1 MPSSPTL
8 DDLKRNTDLVAVIR
22 GYGVDLKPHGK
33 NWVGRCPFH
42 ADKTPSFVVTPSK
55 GLWHCMGAC
64 QMGGSVIDFVMK
76 KEGLSLRQAI
86 SKLREQSFLS
96 ETKLPTST
104 KQTPQIQAD
113 SSQVHTQEKL
123 KKRYAD
129 FTKEEQAFLD
139 SVFHYY
145 QDSLS
150 KHKEAKE
157 YLKNRGVYD
166 RELLEKFGVGY
177 GDGSLTTRFL
187 ASPNSKLGRQQR
199 RTLMEFGLLRESG
212 HEVFLRYLIF
222 PLLDERGNVSGVYG
236 RYGHASDSLKSKTVV
251 YEVRHR
257 YMTGAHS
264 GLWNRE
270 AFRGKDLVLC
280 ESVIDALTLYVN
292 GIRNATCS
300 FGVEGYTQELHG
312 EILKQHPKRIAI
324 AYDNDAA
331 GNEASKRLA
340 RVLDAEGISCY
351 RVKFP
356 LLMDVNEYALKI
368 EKAPETLAALILDA
382 TRIPTEEP
390 NSSQIQEA
398 DSFREEENE
407 EENVYLETKKPNEEK
422 KDSQENPAT
431 PSNLPPL
438 AEIPTNKEESKSQT
452 TKAQSSSKQS
462 EKTRVLQVERNGEE
476 FIYTKGER
484 EYRIRSLFKNQGMDQ
499 MKVNLRLLV
508 GEEYHTETLDLMNQK
523 LRKGFVQS
531 SSDATGIGEETIQAD
546 LKELFREAEEVL
558 WEYLEQRKKP
568 VKEEIVLSAKE
579 TEEALAYLQDPKLVF
594 RILGDFE
601 RMGLVGER
609 ANSLLGY
616 LATITRRTENP
627 LAVIIQ
633 SSSSAGKSTL
643 MDAILDFVPD
653 EEKEKYSAMTGQSLF
668 YMSSTSLKNK
678 VLAIS
683 EEEGVERAKYALK
696 ILQSEKRISIATT
709 TKDQLT
715 GKLSTTEYTVEGP
728 VVLFLTTTNV
738 EIDEELQNRSI
749 VLTVNEEREQT
760 KTILANQRE
769 EETLTGVLRKKTKD
783 GVVTLHQNI
792 QRLLKPLAVVN
803 PYAKNLNFPDTRLR
817 MRRDQKK
824 YLTLIRSIALLHQYQ
839 REIKTAK
846 DETGKEI
853 SYIEVEKSDIILA
866 GQLFSRIFGKNL
878 DDLSPHTRKVLSEIH
893 TYVSELSKEKSVE
906 RSEIRLT
913 RKEIRERTGVSDT
926 RLRIHLKRLEE
937 LEYLYVRSGKQGL
950 TLEYELLWDGEGEN
964 GNDFVLGF
972 LEQETPSQEML
983 KWNLLFNPLGET
995 STSLTEALSATQA
1008 LEEEL
1013 NLTSPPLESTSPSK
1027 TATSLPLRR
1036 GFAPHSPGGSLDTSN
1051 DQNSN
1056 IPEEIVDPEQNE
1068 ENDSKNA
1075 VLRGEK
1081 KMRKSRKTRPHSAC
1095 RPVGREV

>member
-1 MPSSPTL
+1 MPSFPTL
-8 DDLKRNTDLVAVIR
+8 EELKRNTDLAALVKS
-22 GYGVDLKPHGK
+22 YGVDLRLHGK

-42 ADKTPSFVVTPSK
+42 DDKTPSLVVTPGK
-55 GLWHCMGAC
+55 NLWHCMGAC
-64 QMGGSVIDFVMK
+64 QTGGSAIDFVMK
-76 KEGLSLRQAI
+76 KEGLNLRQAI
-86 SKLREQSFLS
+86 SKLREQSFPS
-96 ETKLPTST
+96 EANLPTST
-104 KQTPQIQAD
+104 QQSPQASID
-113 SSQVHTQEKL
+113 SSQPHAQEKL
-123 KKRYAD
+123 RKKYAD

-145 QDSLS
+145 EDSLS

-157 YLKNRGVYD
+157 YLQSRGVYD
-166 RELLEKFGVGY
+166 ERILEKFQVGY
-177 GDGSLTTRFL
+177 GDGSMTTRFL

-236 RYGHASDSLKSKTVV
+236 RYGHASDSAKSKTVM

-300 FGVEGYTQELHG
+300 FGVEGYTQELHA
-312 EILKQHPKRIAI
+312 EILKQKPKRIAI

-331 GNEASKRLA
+331 GNEASKRVA

-368 EKAPETLAALILDA
+368 EKVPEALAALILDA
-382 TRIPTEEP
+382 IRIPTEEP
-390 NSSQIQEA
+390 SEVSLKS
-398 DSFREEENE
+398 DSFLEGEGNE
-407 EENVYLETKKPNEEK
+407 EEKVFLETKKPNEEK
-422 KDSQENPAT
+422 QDSQGTRSTKSEL
-431 PSNLPPL
+431 PSL
-438 AEIPTNKEESKSQT
+438 AETQTKKEESKSQT
-452 TKAQSSSKQS
+452 TKDMSSSSQS
-462 EKTRVLQVERNGEE
+462 EKVRVLQVERNGEE

-531 SSDATGIGEETIQAD
+531 ASDATGIGEETIQAD
-546 LKELFREAEEVL
+546 LKDLFREAEEVL

-568 VKEEIVLSAKE
+568 VKEEIVLSPKE

-594 RILGDFE
+594 RILEDFE
-601 RMGLVGER
+601 RIGLVGER

-696 ILQSEKRISIATT
+696 ILQSEKKISIATT

-760 KTILANQRE
+760 RTILANQRE
-769 EETLTGVLRKKTKD
+769 EETLSGVLKKKTKD
-783 GVVTLHQNI
+783 GVVAVHQNM

-803 PYAKNLNFPDTRLR
+803 PYAKTLNFPDTRLR

-824 YLTLIRSIALLHQYQ
+824 YLTLIRSIALLYQYQ
-839 REIKTAK
+839 REKKTAK

-853 SYIEVEKSDIILA
+853 SYIEVEKSDIVLA

-878 DDLSPHTRKVLSEIH
+878 DDLSPHTRKILSEIH
-893 TYVSELSKEKSVE
+893 TYVSELSISKSVDK
-906 RSEIRLT
+906 SEIRLT
-913 RKEIRERTGVSDT
+913 RKEIRERTGTGDT
-926 RLRIHLKRLEE
+926 RLRIYLKRLEE

-950 TLEYELLWDGEGEN
+950 TLEYELLWDKEGEN

-972 LEQETPSQEML
+972 LESET
-983 KWNLLFNPLGET
+983 
-995 STSLTEALSATQA
+995 LTEENRKWDSLLS
-1008 LEEEL
+1008 
-1013 NLTSPPLESTSPSK
+1013 PLVENGEVRAPFDSLRTPKMAS
-1027 TATSLPLRR
+1027 SLPLRASL
-1036 GFAPHSPGGSLDTSN
+1036 APPLHGGRAPDEN
-1051 DQNSN
+1051 PNEDQ
-1056 IPEEIVDPEQNE
+1056 ILREIVDSEQNE

-1081 KMRKSRKTRPHSAC
+1081 K
-1095 RPVGREV
+1095 

>member
-1 MPSSPTL
+1 MPNRPTL
-8 DDLKRNTDLVAVIR
+8 EELKRNTDLVALVR
-22 GYGVDLKPHGK
+22 SHGVDLKPHGK

-42 ADKTPSFVVTPSK
+42 EDKTPSFVVTPSK

-64 QMGGSVIDFVMK
+64 QVGGSVIDFVMK
-76 KEGLSLRQAI
+76 KEGLNLRQAI
-86 SKLREQSFLS
+86 SRLREQSFPS
-96 ETKLPTST
+96 ETKLPAST
-104 KQTPQIQAD
+104 QLSPQAQTNSSQTPA
-113 SSQVHTQEKL
+113 QEKL
-123 KKRYAD
+123 RKKYAD
-129 FTKEEQAFLD
+129 FTKEEQGFLD

-145 QDSLS
+145 SDSLS
-150 KHKEAKE
+150 KNKEAKE
-157 YLKNRGVYD
+157 YLQSRGVYERD
-166 RELLEKFGVGY
+166 ILEKFQVGY
-177 GDGSLTTRFL
+177 GDGSMTTRFL

-212 HEVFLRYLIF
+212 HECFVRYLTF
-222 PLLDERGNVSGVYG
+222 PLLDEEGKISGVYG
-236 RYGHASDSLKSKTVV
+236 RHGYASETFKNKSVG

-257 YMTGAHS
+257 YMIGPHT

-270 AFRGKDLVLC
+270 AFSSKDLVLC

-300 FGVEGYTQELHG
+300 FGVEGYTNELHA
-312 EILKQHPKRIAI
+312 EILKQNPKRIAI

-331 GNEASKRLA
+331 GNEASKKLA
-340 RVLDAEGISCY
+340 SVLDAEGISCY

-368 EKAPETLAALILDA
+368 EKPRETLAALILDA
-382 TRIPTEEP
+382 IRIPAGETDAPQVQEP
-390 NSSQIQEA
+390 
-398 DSFREEENE
+398 DSYPEEEG
-407 EENVYLETKKPNEEK
+407 NEEK
-422 KDSQENPAT
+422 RETTETRSTKSEL
-431 PSNLPPL
+431 PSLV
-438 AEIPTNKEESKSQT
+438 ETKTKKEESKSQT
-452 TKAQSSSKQS
+452 TQ
-462 EKTRVLQVERNGEE
+462 EKVRVLQVERNGEE

-523 LRKGFVQS
+523 MRKGFVQS

-568 VKEEIVLSAKE
+568 VKEEIVLSPQE
-579 TEEALAYLQDPKLVF
+579 TEEALTFLQDSDLVF
-594 RILGDFE
+594 RILEDFE
-601 RMGLVGER
+601 RIGLVGER

-678 VLAIS
+678 FLAIS

-696 ILQSEKRISIATT
+696 ILQSEKKISIATT
-709 TKDQLT
+709 TKDQLS
-715 GKLSTTEYTVEGP
+715 GKLSTVEYTVEGP

-738 EIDEELQNRSI
+738 EIDEELQNRAI

-760 KTILANQRE
+760 RTILANQRE
-769 EETLTGVLRKKTKD
+769 EETLTGVLRRKTKD

-803 PYAKNLNFPDTRLR
+803 PYAKTLNFPDTRLR

-839 REIKTAK
+839 RETKTAK

-853 SYIEVEKSDIILA
+853 SYIEVEKSDIVLA

-893 TYVSELSKEKSVE
+893 TYVTELSKEKAVG

-983 KWNLLFNPLGET
+983 KWNLLFNPLGEN
-995 STSLTEALSATQA
+995 STSLTETLSTATT

-1013 NLTSPPLESTSPSK
+1013 NLTSPPFESTSPSK

-1036 GFAPHSPGGSLDTSN
+1036 GFAPHSPGGSLGASN

-1056 IPEEIVDPEQNE
+1056 ISEEIVDLKQIE

-1081 KMRKSRKTRPHSAC
+1081 K
-1095 RPVGREV
+1095 